1 MSAQLAVVN
10 DCWNRV
16 GVRGDRSCPEL
27 KSAIHCQNCNVF
39 GAASQAF
46 FDRPQL
52 SDYRSELTKLVAE
65 PPQARQSATQPVVVF
80 ALGEEL
86 FALDTR
92 RFVEVT
98 GPRPVHRVA
107 HRSNRV
113 FSGLVSINGQLELC
127 FSLANLLSVEIKKA
141 GAAAGAASPP
151 EETRLVVIE
160 DDKSRRWVFH
170 ADRVLGVERMPEAAF
185 CEPPATV
192 AQDTAGHVSRVIV
205 WNEKRIGF
213 LALESIFAA
222 LARSLR

>member
-1 MSAQLAVVN
+1 MTDELRVVN
-10 DCWNRV
+10 DCWNRI

-27 KSAIHCQNCNVF
+27 KSAIHCQNCAVF
-39 GAASQAF
+39 GAASQAL

-65 PPQARQSATQPVVVF
+65 PPRARQRASQPVVVF

-98 GPRPVHRVA
+98 GPRRVHKVA

-127 FSLANLLSVEIKKA
+127 FSLANLLNVEKRNV
-141 GAAAGAASPP
+141 AAGAAPAANDA
-151 EETRLVVIE
+151 RLVVIE
-160 DDKSRRWVFH
+160 DDRNRRWVFH
-170 ADRVLGVERMPEAAF
+170 ADRVLGVEHMPEVAF
-185 CEPPATV
+185 GEPPATV
-192 AQDTAGHVSRVIV
+192 AQDTAGHVGSVIV
-205 WNEKRIGF
+205 WNEKRIGY
-213 LALESIFAA
+213 LALESVFAA
-222 LARSLR
+222 LERSLR

>member
-1 MSAQLAVVN
+1 MSAELSVVN
-10 DCWNRV
+10 DCWNRI

-27 KSAIHCQNCNVF
+27 KSAIHCQNCAVF

-65 PPQARQSATQPVVVF
+65 PPRARQSASQPVVVF

-98 GPRPVHRVA
+98 GPRRVHKVA

-127 FSLANLLSVEIKKA
+127 FSLANLLNVEKRNA
-141 GAAAGAASPP
+141 AAAGAASAPDDA
-151 EETRLVVIE
+151 RLVVIE
-160 DDKSRRWVFH
+160 DDKNRRWVFH

-185 CEPPATV
+185 GEPPATV
-192 AQDTAGHVSRVIV
+192 AQDTAGHVGSVIV
-205 WNEKRIGF
+205 WNEKRIGY
-213 LALESIFAA
+213 LALESVFAA
-222 LARSLR
+222 LERSLR